1 MGGCF
6 SCRLFPSGSF
16 LLCKHEAARHST
28 ACRTIIL
35 AHKHINT
42 RSEYQS
48 FRGFLYMRTQKQI
61 YAAANLLHALTCKG
75 VNTWR
80 QMREEQ
86 LFPPTPCSSQ
96 LRDVTRKSPN
106 MDSKDTKQQ
115 ETCLGAT
122 PIGQQLVARLVCG
135 VQHVSFFFVNS
146 KLTLDLCPRLRGELM
161 DGMSGRPL
169 GQT

>member
-80 QMREEQ
+80 QMREEH

-106 MDSKDTKQQ
+106 KDKT
-115 ETCLGAT
+115 
-122 PIGQQLVARLVCG
+122 ARNVFGRHTDRTTTRGSPCVRG
-135 VQHVSFFFVNS
+135 SACVVFFVNS